1 MVLTYTEMCAIH
13 ALGNTGLN
21 LGLLAAFECCN
32 ETPCNLSC
40 ADDCS
45 SLSPIRW
52 CSMQRLQYLVARP
65 YLLEGDNTSE
75 QCLEIIT
82 GSSKHSAKVA
92 GGISMKTIVRSQL
105 AKLQL
110 ACVKGSNPGRL
121 QIPHP
126 ALYQYVQQ
134 EKHSMTRSTFLHEAS
149 IRYLIVFGGIS
160 GVLSA
165 MYVVPKLLTEF

>member
-1 MVLTYTEMCAIH
+1 
-13 ALGNTGLN
+13 
-21 LGLLAAFECCN
+21 
-32 ETPCNLSC
+32 
-40 ADDCS
+40 
-45 SLSPIRW
+45 
-52 CSMQRLQYLVARP
+52 MQRLQYLVARP

-165 MYVVPKLLTEF
+165 MYVVPKLLTEL